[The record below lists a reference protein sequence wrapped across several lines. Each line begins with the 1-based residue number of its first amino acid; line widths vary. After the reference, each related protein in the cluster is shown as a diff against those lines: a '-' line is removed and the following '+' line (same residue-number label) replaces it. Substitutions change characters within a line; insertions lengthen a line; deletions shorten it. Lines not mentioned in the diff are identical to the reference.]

1 MGPYIVLDKSAFQS
15 LSYDELLFLSKHYSI
30 VLTPVLVMEILGDLK
45 KQYGERDS
53 GEIVKTL
60 ARKIIGIDTF
70 VNVDYRQLCIAN
82 LMGHRV
88 PMQFA
93 PVIHGEE
100 LFTEE
105 GEPFNFIDEPA
116 EMKAIRN
123 WKVGNFSKAEMEL
136 ADQWRLITRSFDLE
150 GFRNT
155 FRKLEFIPKVKTVEE
170 LLVFLNRTY
179 TKNFKDTNYQKEC
192 IFYFLDDL
200 AATDTLKEKVY
211 ARWYAK
217 RLPPFY
223 IFAPYAHY
231 CFMLNQIFKLGV
243 IRGLITTRSTN
254 RVDME
259 YLFYTPFAMA
269 FSSDDNFH
277 KALWPHVIRPEQFF
291 IPKDELK
298 ADLSALKAEWDF
310 LSPVEKQQRDYDY
323 GCRPPQNPISI
334 THRVWDKHMR
344 PWKRG
349 SGNLV
354 AALTEDEKAEIVA
367 QTRPITQAIE
377 TYDRKSEHSG

>member
-15 LSYDELLFLSKHYSI
+15 LSYDELFYLAKHYSI

-45 KQYGERDS
+45 KQDGERES
-53 GEIVKTL
+53 SEIVKTL

-82 LMGHRV
+82 LLGRRV
-88 PMQFA
+88 PMRYT
-93 PVIHGEE
+93 PVIYGEQ

-105 GEPFNFIDEPA
+105 GEPFNFIDEPE
-116 EMKAIRN
+116 EMRAIRN
-123 WKVGNFSKAEMEL
+123 WKVGNFSEAEREL
-136 ADQWRLITRSFDLE
+136 ADKWRLITRNYDLE
-150 GFRNT
+150 GFRNS
-155 FRKLEFIPKVKTVEE
+155 FRKLDSIPRVRTIEE
-170 LLVFLNRTY
+170 LLSFLNKAY
-179 TKNFKDTNYQKEC
+179 KQNFTDTNYQKEC

-200 AATDTLKEKVY
+200 AATETLKKKVY
-211 ARWYAK
+211 ARWHAK

-223 IFAPYAHY
+223 LFAPYAHY
-231 CFMLNQIFKLGV
+231 CFMLIQIFKLGV

-277 KALWPHVIRPEQFF
+277 KALWPHIIRPEQFF
-291 IPKDELK
+291 IQRDILK
-298 ADLSALKAEWDF
+298 ADLSAIRTEWEA
-310 LSPVEKQQRDYDY
+310 LSPTEKQQRDYDY
-323 GCRPPQNPISI
+323 GCRPPQNPNSI
-334 THRVWDKHMR
+334 TSNVWDKHMI
-344 PWKRG
+344 PWTPG

-354 AALTEDEKAEIVA
+354 NALTEEEKAEIIA
-367 QTRPITQAIE
+367 QTRPMSRIVE
-377 TYDRKSEHSG
+377 KYDRKTEPG